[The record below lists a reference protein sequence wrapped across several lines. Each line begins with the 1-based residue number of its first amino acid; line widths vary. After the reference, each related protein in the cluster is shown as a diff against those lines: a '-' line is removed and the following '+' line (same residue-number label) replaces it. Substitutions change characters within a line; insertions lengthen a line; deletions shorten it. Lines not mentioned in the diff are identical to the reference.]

1 MLKLIPKRFGIKFIV
16 HQNVSDVN
24 RLISITFKN
33 PKGTLMS
40 KMLVFSQPGQVA
52 FESFSS
58 TELQPNEVRIK
69 TLHSGISAG
78 TEMTQ
83 YYGSSPF
90 LHKRWDTESRLFL
103 PDENTSLTYPVRSL
117 GYEESGVVT
126 EVGNSVHDIKPGQY
140 VFGTWGHRSEHIASV
155 DYVRDHLLPDG
166 LDPICGIFSH
176 IGAIALNGIH
186 DGRIRIGE
194 TVAVFGLGVLGQIV
208 CQAARA
214 SGARVIAVDLHE
226 ERIRIAKQFG
236 AQYTISAGKE
246 NAAEVIK
253 TITGGK
259 GADVCFEVTGST
271 IALNEAIRAAAYS
284 ARVVAMGFFQGEAR
298 QLYLGEEFHHNRI
311 NLVCSQ
317 ISGSDPEL
325 KYRWD
330 KLRLWQTAI
339 RLQAD
344 GLLNLTPLISH
355 RAPFVQADTLFKL
368 LETHPQDVMQAV
380 IDFPEQDI

>member
-1 MLKLIPKRFGIKFIV
+1 MA
-16 HQNVSDVN
+16 QA
-24 RLISITFKN
+24 
-33 PKGTLMS
+33 
-40 KMLVFSQPGQVA
+40 LVFQQPRQVG
-52 FESFSS
+52 FEFYSS
-58 TELQPNEVRIK
+58 PELQPDEVRIK
-69 TLHSGISAG
+69 TLYSGISAG

-83 YYGSSPF
+83 YLGTSPF
-90 LHKRWDTESRLFL
+90 LHKRWDPDLRLFFS
-103 PDENTSLTYPVRSL
+103 DTNTSLTYPVRTL
-117 GYEESGVVT
+117 GYEESGVIA
-126 EVGNSVHDIKPGQY
+126 EVGSHVRDLQPGQV
-140 VFGTWGHRSEHIASV
+140 VFGTWGHRSEHIATA
-155 DYVRDHLLPDG
+155 DYVHDHLLPDG

-194 TVAVFGLGVLGQIV
+194 SVAVFGLGVLGQIV

-214 SGARVIAVDLHE
+214 SGARVIAVDLIE
-226 ERIRIAKQFG
+226 ERIDLAGQLG
-236 AQYTISAGKE
+236 AHQTITAGNE
-246 NAAEVIK
+246 SAAEKIK
-253 TITGGK
+253 ALTGGK
-259 GADVCFEVTGST
+259 GADVCFEVSGST

-339 RLQAD
+339 RLQAE
-344 GLLNLTPLISH
+344 GLLNLKPLISH
-355 RAPFVQADTLFKL
+355 RSAFEHAGTLYNL
-368 LETHPQDVMQAV
+368 LETNPQQVMQAV
-380 IDFPEQDI
+380 LEFPGSAEMRNK